1 MRKIGLLTLTLTI
14 FAVVLVAC
22 GDAGGN
28 GTGSSPAPN
37 SPTAAYHRLYA
48 AVKAKDTEAIKS
60 LMSKKTHE
68 LAMVASQ
75 QNKVPLEKVY
85 ENGFTATTFADSLP
99 EIREERIK
107 DDMAAIEVWNEKD
120 KVWEDLAL
128 VYEDGGWK
136 FAFGDLFAGS
146 YKSPGKGRAQLERE
160 AANKMGNNMIEI
172 KPAMNAN
179 MMKPPPANAV
189 NPVPRPPAN
198 ATPVKPRA
206 ANPPLNR
213 NAQ

>member
-1 MRKIGLLTLTLTI
+1 M
-14 FAVVLVAC
+14 
-22 GDAGGN
+22 
-28 GTGSSPAPN
+28 
-37 SPTAAYHRLYA
+37 
-48 AVKAKDTEAIKS
+48 
-60 LMSKKTHE
+60 
-68 LAMVASQ
+68 
-75 QNKVPLEKVY
+75 PLEKVY

-160 AANKMGNNMIEI
+160 AANAMGNNMIEI

-179 MMKPPPANAV
+179 MMKPPPANSV

-198 ATPVKPRA
+198 ATPVKPRTV
-206 ANPPLNR
+206 NPPLNR